1 MNASY
6 LKGLLA
12 QYKVLQESGM
22 VMEVKLITMVGEYSI
37 TNASAIAKMLQAAIA
52 EAEKEVNNED
62 EQCKTNKGKACGR
75 GAVQR

>member
-1 MNASY
+1 MNVNY

-37 TNASAIAKMLQAAIA
+37 TNDSAIAKMLQAAIA
-52 EAEKEVNNED
+52 EAEREINDED
-62 EQCKTNKGKACGR
+62 EQCKTNESEACCR
-75 GAVQR
+75 GAIQR

>member
-1 MNASY
+1 MNVSY

-22 VMEVKLITMVGEYSI
+22 VMEIKLITMVGEYSI

-52 EAEKEVNNED
+52 EAEKEVSDENES
-62 EQCKTNKGKACGR
+62 CKKN
-75 GAVQR
+75 QS

>member
-1 MNASY
+1 MNVNY

-37 TNASAIAKMLQAAIA
+37 TNDSAIAKMLQAAIT
-52 EAEKEVNNED
+52 EAEREINDENKQDEED
-62 EQCKTNKGKACGR
+62 KS
-75 GAVQR
+75 

>member
-1 MNASY
+1 MNVSY

-37 TNASAIAKMLQAAIA
+37 TNDSAIAKMLQAAIA
-52 EAEKEVNNED
+52 EAEKEVSDENES
-62 EQCKTNKGKACGR
+62 CKKN
-75 GAVQR
+75 QS

>member
-1 MNASY
+1 MNVSY

-37 TNASAIAKMLQAAIA
+37 TNVSAIAKMLQAAIA
-52 EAEKEVNNED
+52 EAEKEVSDENES
-62 EQCKTNKGKACGR
+62 CKKN
-75 GAVQR
+75 QS